1 MSCYSKTVALSL
13 NSGNN
18 FFLFHLQ
25 RNNPFLNRYKH
36 FEVKAQDK
44 PHSRFSAVSLIEYM
58 L

>member
-1 MSCYSKTVALSL
+1 MSCYSKTVVLSL
-13 NSGNN
+13 NPENS
-18 FFLFHLQ
+18 FFLFQLQ
-25 RNNPFLNRYKH
+25 RNNQFLNRYKY